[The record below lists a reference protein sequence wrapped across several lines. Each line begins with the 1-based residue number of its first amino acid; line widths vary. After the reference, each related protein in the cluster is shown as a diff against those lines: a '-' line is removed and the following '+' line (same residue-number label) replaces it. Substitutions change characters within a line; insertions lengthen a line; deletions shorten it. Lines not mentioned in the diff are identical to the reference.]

1 MSRAPGDSR
10 LGFVPIGFTTWTH
23 PSANKK
29 APKTMT
35 PAQADLTAERLLQ
48 AVRRE
53 PVTWNGHM
61 IHCTISIGY
70 ASFPMAG
77 SATDISL
84 DSAISLVDKALYV
97 AKRRGRD
104 RACLI
109 KVVSAR
115 DDKEL
120 TKISSEFETATRDRR
135 VELVEIL
142 GAAA

>member
-1 MSRAPGDSR
+1 M
-10 LGFVPIGFTTWTH
+10 
-23 PSANKK
+23 
-29 APKTMT
+29 
-35 PAQADLTAERLLQ
+35 TAERLLQ

-53 PVTWNGHM
+53 PVLWNGQL
-61 IHCTISIGY
+61 IRCTISIGY

-84 DSAISLVDKALYV
+84 ESAISLVDKALYE

-115 DDKEL
+115 DEKEL
-120 TKISSEFETATRDRR
+120 TQHQLRIRVRDHGSARLAGRNFGRRRLKSTAASGPHNGR
-135 VELVEIL
+135 I
-142 GAAA
+142 GC

>member
-1 MSRAPGDSR
+1 MRC
-10 LGFVPIGFTTWTH
+10 
-23 PSANKK
+23 
-29 APKTMT
+29 
-35 PAQADLTAERLLQ
+35 
-48 AVRRE
+48 E
-53 PVTWNGHM
+53 PVVWNGHK

-70 ASFPMAG
+70 ASFPMTGA
-77 SATDISL
+77 ATDISL

-115 DDKEL
+115 DEKEL
-120 TKISSEFETATRDRR
+120 TRISAEFESATTDRR

>member
-1 MSRAPGDSR
+1 MEI
-10 LGFVPIGFTTWTH
+10 VQWI
-23 PSANKK
+23 
-29 APKTMT
+29 M
-35 PAQADLTAERLLQ
+35 
-48 AVRRE
+48 
-53 PVTWNGHM
+53 WNGHM

-70 ASFPMAG
+70 ASFPMTG

-84 DSAISLVDKALYV
+84 DNAISLVDKALYV

-109 KVVSAR
+109 KVVSAA

-120 TKISSEFETATRDRR
+120 TRISSEFESATMDRR
-135 VELVEIL
+135 VQLVEIL

>member
-1 MSRAPGDSR
+1 
-10 LGFVPIGFTTWTH
+10 
-23 PSANKK
+23 
-29 APKTMT
+29 
-35 PAQADLTAERLLQ
+35 
-48 AVRRE
+48 
-53 PVTWNGHM
+53 M

-77 SATDISL
+77 AATDISL

-120 TKISSEFETATRDRR
+120 TRISSEFESATRDSR
-135 VELVEIL
+135 VQLVEIL

>member
-1 MSRAPGDSR
+1 
-10 LGFVPIGFTTWTH
+10 
-23 PSANKK
+23 
-29 APKTMT
+29 
-35 PAQADLTAERLLQ
+35 
-48 AVRRE
+48 
-53 PVTWNGHM
+53 
-61 IHCTISIGY
+61 
-70 ASFPMAG
+70 MAG

-84 DSAISLVDKALYV
+84 DSAISLVDKALYA

-115 DDKEL
+115 DDRDL
-120 TKISSEFETATRDRR
+120 TRISSEFESATKDSR

>member
-1 MSRAPGDSR
+1 MGRGVSRGGRERTKLVRGGGEDVLEGLWP
-10 LGFVPIGFTTWTH
+10 
-23 PSANKK
+23 
-29 APKTMT
+29 MT
-35 PAQADLTAERLLQ
+35 PLQADVTGARLLQ

-53 PVTWNGHM
+53 PVAWNGQM

-70 ASFPMAG
+70 ASFPMEG

-84 DSAISLVDKALYV
+84 DSAISLVDKALYE

-115 DDKEL
+115 DEREL
-120 TKISSEFETATRDRR
+120 TDISSEFESATIDRR
-135 VELVEIL
+135 VQLVEIL

>member
-1 MSRAPGDSR
+1 M
-10 LGFVPIGFTTWTH
+10 
-23 PSANKK
+23 
-29 APKTMT
+29 
-35 PAQADLTAERLLQ
+35 
-48 AVRRE
+48 
-53 PVTWNGHM
+53 WNGQL
-61 IHCTISIGY
+61 IRCTVSIGY

-115 DDKEL
+115 NEKEL
-120 TKISSEFETATRDRR
+120 TTISSEFESATTDRR
-135 VELVEIL
+135 VQLVEIL